1 MLKNAGWFTIK
12 DTEISRKNNA
22 DGTVCA
28 THRLC
33 LENKELA
40 VRTESQVRVE
50 WSPGAVLEN
59 KTYTMEH
66 TTLLASDHSAVILEG
81 YEYLGKKT
89 GGQTVAAILRVGK
102 KTDVRWIKGKKH
114 E

>member
-1 MLKNAGWFTIK
+1 MKTRIAGVTALFLLNFTFSQQVEN
-12 DTEISRKNNA
+12 TEISRKNNA

-81 YEYLGKKT
+81 YEYLVKRL
-89 GGQTVAAILRVGK
+89 ADRP
-102 KTDVRWIKGKKH
+102 
-114 E
+114 

>member
-1 MLKNAGWFTIK
+1 MPEGLLQEKAGDDAKNAGWFTIK

-81 YEYLGKKT
+81 YEYLVKRL
-89 GGQTVAAILRVGK
+89 ADRP
-102 KTDVRWIKGKKH
+102 
-114 E
+114 

>member
-1 MLKNAGWFTIK
+1 MQWLVYNKRYRNFKKKSTQ
-12 DTEISRKNNA
+12 
-22 DGTVCA
+22 TVQSAA

-81 YEYLGKKT
+81 YEYLVKRL
-89 GGQTVAAILRVGK
+89 ADRP
-102 KTDVRWIKGKKH
+102 
-114 E
+114 